1 MKHLSVTIMGWPH
14 PKGGE
19 AWNNILVVLLY
30 NYNFNLTRRFNM
42 SKKQQ
47 QSPLSKIVNNTV
59 DDNSNKEVS
68 MTKIEELL
76 QRLKEAEKNTEVMQ
90 ARIDKLSEVKH
101 SKTSEDGNIYTI
113 PKTLSESM
121 INAKQIAPQAK
132 AIMIGLVKL
141 RAEKIEQGVATS
153 ASFTFTRKEWADAS
167 VRLGG
172 LKTRQVSDRVDKW
185 YLNQN
190 PKYQLLQDER
200 NEENSLGF
208 ILRVTK

>member
-68 MTKIEELL
+68 MTNTEELM
-76 QRLKEAEKNTEVMQ
+76 QRMSEMQ
-90 ARIDKLSEVKH
+90 ARIDELSKVKH
-101 SKTSEDGNIYTI
+101 SPTREDGNIYTI

-132 AIMIGLVKL
+132 AIMVGLVKL

-172 LKTRQVSDRVDKW
+172 LKTRQGADRVNKW

-190 PKYQLLQDER
+190 PKYQLLQDDR

-208 ILRVTK
+208 IQRATK

>member
-68 MTKIEELL
+68 MTSTEELM
-76 QRLKEAEKNTEVMQ
+76 QRVSEMQ
-90 ARIDKLSEVKH
+90 ARIDELSKVKH
-101 SKTSEDGNIYTI
+101 SPTREDGNIYTI

-172 LKTRQVSDRVDKW
+172 LKTRQGADRVDKW

>member
-68 MTKIEELL
+68 MTNTEELM
-76 QRLKEAEKNTEVMQ
+76 QRMSEMQ
-90 ARIDKLSEVKH
+90 ARIDELSKVKH
-101 SKTSEDGNIYTI
+101 SPTREDGNIYTI

-132 AIMIGLVKL
+132 AIMVGLVKL

-172 LKTRQVSDRVDKW
+172 LKTRQGADRVNKW

-190 PKYQLLQDER
+190 SKYQLLEDER
-200 NEENSLGF
+200 NKENSLGF
-208 ILRVTK
+208 IQRATK

>member
-68 MTKIEELL
+68 MTNTEELM
-76 QRLKEAEKNTEVMQ
+76 QRMSEMQ
-90 ARIDKLSEVKH
+90 ARIDELSKVKH
-101 SKTSEDGNIYTI
+101 SPTREDGNIYTI
-113 PKTLSESM
+113 PETLSESM

-132 AIMIGLVKL
+132 AIMVGLVKL
-141 RAEKIEQGVATS
+141 RAEKIDQKVATS

-172 LKTRQVSDRVDKW
+172 LKTRQGADRVNKW

-190 PKYQLLQDER
+190 SKYQLLEDER
-200 NEENSLGF
+200 NKENSLGF
-208 ILRVTK
+208 IQRATK